1 MLTRSIHISLQM
13 FLASSQLA
21 CNGCD
26 DVSYDYGDD
35 GFGDHGDNY
44 RDNESDD
51 YREARVW

>member
-21 CNGCD
+21 WNNCD